1 MKSET
6 PQKVYKWFLCLSLML
21 SIILGEEK
29 KKAKSWCWTKPVKK
43 SEEQKIK
50 PEKGG
55 PNWGFC
61 AVQGPAK
68 KEKAPYRVFVETANI
83 KDAGASG

>member
-1 MKSET
+1 M
-6 PQKVYKWFLCLSLML
+6 
-21 SIILGEEK
+21 SILNWLVIAEEK

-43 SEEQKIK
+43 SEEAKIN

-61 AVQGPAK
+61 G
-68 KEKAPYRVFVETANI
+68 T
-83 KDAGASG
+83 